1 MTAKQRRHAVLRQV
15 LQLTPVR
22 SQAELQAA
30 LAQHDVHVSQAT
42 LSRDIQ
48 TLGLVK
54 MPLPEQRYCYV
65 MPEEHMQQR
74 RYDRLQVAFQHFVIR
89 YEAAGQLLVIKTSP
103 GSAHTVAVDLD
114 ALAWEEIIGTVAG
127 DDTILVVTRS
137 VRAVKQLHERLQ
149 RLLGLIPPD
158 TAS

>member
-1 MTAKQRRHAVLRQV
+1 MTVKQRRHAVLRQV
-15 LQLTPVR
+15 LQNTPVR

-65 MPEEHMQQR
+65 MPEEPMQQR
-74 RYDRLQVAFQHFVIR
+74 RYERLQVAFQHCVTR
-89 YEAAGQLLVIKTSP
+89 YEAAGQLVVIKTSP

-114 ALAWEEIIGTVAG
+114 AMAWEAIVGTVAG

-137 VRAVKQLHERLQ
+137 VQAVEQLHTRLQ
-149 RLLGLIPPD
+149 RLLGLIHPE
-158 TAS
+158 AAL